1 MHQTVVA
8 DFRFTVARLY
18 NGRKL
23 NGIGYRQ
30 GTKKEA
36 RFQACCF
43 NRSSIV
49 GWCRGPLLSTVFF
62 SKKNNS
68 RS

>member
-30 GTKKEA
+30 GSKKEA

-43 NRSSIV
+43 NRS
-49 GWCRGPLLSTVFF
+49 
-62 SKKNNS
+62 
-68 RS
+68 